1 MPISSRSRVNIVFTL
16 IVVFSMSFALF
27 VSVKSTAYAT
37 NSSSQASW
45 SIVPSPNNGTSDNE
59 LDNVA
64 TISANNVWAV
74 GRYASGANQLEQPL
88 VEHPVAVALLV
99 FVLICAWSL
108 VRPSTW
114 AALWPPAALIAS
126 TGNGIRP
133 DRLVGRGV
141 GRSHQHSHLHRTT
154 VRAASCMSFAKVA
167 QRC

>member
-74 GRYASGANQLEQPL
+74 GRYASGANQLEQL
-88 VEHPVAVALLV
+88 EQSR
-99 FVLICAWSL
+99 VLPTAYPAQLRFHSL
-108 VRPSTW
+108 VSLTNH
-114 AALWPPAALIAS
+114 AS
-126 TGNGIRP
+126 QESIHRIQSKHFGRCKVC
-133 DRLVGRGV
+133 VG
-141 GRSHQHSHLHRTT
+141 
-154 VRAASCMSFAKVA
+154 C
-167 QRC
+167 